1 MEHVRYDRSAS
12 RPGTVIGRTDPGSD
26 PRWQQR
32 PERQGQHPSRLRRM
46 VVLVGA
52 VVGTSV
58 LGSGIASDLHVR
70 SELRQARSTL
80 EFIRMHLALT
90 VSKLSSVESTLNMT
104 TSQRDALQVDLT
116 TTSQELATAKA
127 SLSTTQ
133 AGLSNANKSLASQ
146 GVDIAKL
153 NTCLGGV
160 ERALN
165 QIAVGNNSSA
175 VASISGVSS
184 SCQSLQTGTGGS
196 VYPFDFPDPDV
207 IRVGNV
213 YYGYATN
220 SAAGNIQLIQS
231 SDLVHWT
238 VDGDALSH
246 LASWAHSGYTWAPG
260 VFELNGTFVLYYA
273 AVDGLTGKECISVAV
288 AAGPQGPFA
297 DDSKAPLECQLDLG
311 GSIDPSP
318 FLDASGTPYLVWKSQ
333 GTIGERS
340 AIWSQQLTADGTGLA
355 GSASQILVRPSQSWE
370 GGVVEGPFML
380 IWSGRYYLFYSANN
394 WDSANYAIGV
404 ATCQGPTGPCSKPL
418 DHTLLE
424 SQEGMA
430 GPGGPSLFA
439 DQDGR
444 LWMAFHAYLPTAV
457 GYPNSRLL
465 FLRRLS
471 FADNVPLVQ
480 STN

>member
-1 MEHVRYDRSAS
+1 
-12 RPGTVIGRTDPGSD
+12 
-26 PRWQQR
+26 
-32 PERQGQHPSRLRRM
+32 
-46 VVLVGA
+46 
-52 VVGTSV
+52 
-58 LGSGIASDLHVR
+58 
-70 SELRQARSTL
+70 
-80 EFIRMHLALT
+80 MHLALT
-90 VSKLSSVESTLNMT
+90 VGKLSSVEATLGKT
-104 TSQRDALQVDLT
+104 TSQRDALQVELT

-133 AGLSNANKSLASQ
+133 AGLSDANKSLASQ

-153 NTCLGGV
+153 NNCLGGV

-165 QIAVGNNSSA
+165 QIAVGNNSGA

-184 SCQSLQTGTGGS
+184 SCQALQGQGTGGS

-231 SDLVHWT
+231 TDLVHWT

-260 VFELNGTFVLYYA
+260 VFELHGTFMLYYA
-273 AVDGLTGKECISVAV
+273 AVDGLTGKECISVAE
-288 AAGPQGPFA
+288 ATDPRGPFV
-297 DDSKAPLECQLDLG
+297 DSSSAPLVCQLDLE

-318 FLDASGTPYLVWKSQ
+318 FLDTTGTPFLVWKSQ
-333 GTIGERS
+333 GGDGQPST
-340 AIWSQQLTADGTGLA
+340 IWSQELTSDGTALSGDDPHALI
-355 GSASQILVRPSQSWE
+355 QPSQSWE
-370 GGVVEGPFML
+370 GGVVEGPSML
-380 IWSGRYYLFYSANN
+380 LWSGRYYLFYSAND
-394 WDSANYAIGV
+394 WDGANYAIGV

-418 DHTLLE
+418 THALLGSRE
-424 SQEGMA
+424 AMS

-439 DQDGR
+439 DEDGQ
-444 LWMAFHAYLPTAV
+444 LWIAFHAYLPTAV

-465 FLRRLS
+465 FLRRLAFS
-471 FADNVPLVQ
+471 NNVPIVEF
-480 STN
+480 TN

>member
-1 MEHVRYDRSAS
+1 
-12 RPGTVIGRTDPGSD
+12 
-26 PRWQQR
+26 
-32 PERQGQHPSRLRRM
+32 
-46 VVLVGA
+46 
-52 VVGTSV
+52 
-58 LGSGIASDLHVR
+58 
-70 SELRQARSTL
+70 
-80 EFIRMHLALT
+80 
-90 VSKLSSVESTLNMT
+90 
-104 TSQRDALQVDLT
+104 
-116 TTSQELATAKA
+116 
-127 SLSTTQ
+127 
-133 AGLSNANKSLASQ
+133 
-146 GVDIAKL
+146 
-153 NTCLGGV
+153 
-160 ERALN
+160 
-165 QIAVGNNSSA
+165 
-175 VASISGVSS
+175 
-184 SCQSLQTGTGGS
+184 LQTGTGGS

-288 AAGPQGPFA
+288 AAGPQGPFV

-333 GTIGERS
+333 GTIGEPS

-394 WDSANYAIGV
+394 WDGANYAIGV

-418 DHTLLE
+418 DHALLE

>member
-1 MEHVRYDRSAS
+1 M
-12 RPGTVIGRTDPGSD
+12 GTG
-26 PRWQQR
+26 
-32 PERQGQHPSRLRRM
+32 
-46 VVLVGA
+46 VG
-52 VVGTSV
+52 G
-58 LGSGIASDLHVR
+58 LGIIADLHVR

-80 EFIRMHLALT
+80 QVTRVHLALT
-90 VSKLSSVESTLNMT
+90 VGKLSSVEATLGKT
-104 TSQRDALQVDLT
+104 TSQRAALQVELT

-133 AGLSNANKSLASQ
+133 AGLSDANKSLASQ
-146 GVDIAKL
+146 GVNIAKL

-165 QIAVGNNSSA
+165 QIAVGNNSGA

-184 SCQSLQTGTGGS
+184 SCQALQGQGTGGS

-207 IRVGNV
+207 IRVGSV

-273 AVDGLTGKECISVAV
+273 VVDGTTGKECISVAV
-288 AAGPQGPFA
+288 AADPQGPFV
-297 DDSKAPLECQLDLG
+297 DNSTAPLECQIDLG

-333 GTIGERS
+333 GTAGQPS
-340 AIWSQQLTADGTGLA
+340 AIWSSQLTADGTGLA
-355 GSASQILVRPSQSWE
+355 GSAAEILVRPSQSWE
-370 GGVVEGPFML
+370 GGVVEGPSML
-380 IWSGRYYLFYSANN
+380 LWSGRYYLFYSAND

-404 ATCQGPTGPCSKPL
+404 ATCQGPIGPCSKPL
-418 DHTLLE
+418 AHALLG
-424 SQEGMA
+424 SQEGMS

-439 DQDGR
+439 DQDGQ

-465 FLRRLS
+465 FLRRLA
-471 FADNVPLVQ
+471 FADNVPIVQ
-480 STN
+480 RTN

>member
-1 MEHVRYDRSAS
+1 MSRALDVQWASHRRTTRADAEPNHNPPSSDEPRQTQAHRTRRIVLLVSAIV
-12 RPGTVIGRTDPGSD
+12 GTG
-26 PRWQQR
+26 
-32 PERQGQHPSRLRRM
+32 
-46 VVLVGA
+46 VLV
-52 VVGTSV
+52 
-58 LGSGIASDLHVR
+58 LGFVADLHVR
-70 SELRQARSTL
+70 SELRQARSSLQVT
-80 EFIRMHLALT
+80 RVHLALT
-90 VSKLSSVESTLNMT
+90 VGKLSSVESTLGKT
-104 TSQRDALQVDLT
+104 TSQRDALQVELT

-133 AGLSNANKSLASQ
+133 AGLSDANKSLASQ

-165 QIAVGNNSSA
+165 QIAVGNNSGA

-184 SCQSLQTGTGGS
+184 SCQALQGQGTGGS

-246 LASWAHSGYTWAPG
+246 LASWAQPGYTWAPG

-273 AVDGLTGKECISVAV
+273 VVDGTTGKECISVAV
-288 AAGPQGPFA
+288 ATDPQGPFV
-297 DDSKAPLECQLDLG
+297 DNSTAPLECQLDLG

-318 FLDASGTPYLVWKSQ
+318 FFDASGTPYLVWKSQ
-333 GTIGERS
+333 GATGQPS
-340 AIWSQQLTADGTGLA
+340 AIWSAQLTADGTGLA
-355 GSASQILVRPSQSWE
+355 GSAAQILVRPSQSWE
-370 GGVVEGPFML
+370 GGVVEGPSML
-380 IWSGRYYLFYSANN
+380 LWSGRYYLFYSANN

-404 ATCQGPTGPCSKPL
+404 ATCQGPIGPCSKPL
-418 DHTLLE
+418 THALLG
-424 SQEGMA
+424 SQEGMS

-439 DQDGR
+439 DQDGQ

-465 FLRRLS
+465 FLRRLA
-471 FADNVPLVQ
+471 FADNVPVVQ